1 MIRVSVKGDFKKT
14 NSFLERAKNLFRFGI
29 LDKYGRRG
37 VDALRAAT
45 PKDTGETANA
55 WYYRIVRNRRGVAI
69 EWLNSSKNEGI
80 PIVILLQYGH
90 GFQNGGFYEGLDFI
104 NPAMRPV
111 FKQIA
116 DDAWKELTDG

>member
-14 NSFLERAKNLFRFGI
+14 NSFLERAKNLFGLGI

-55 WYYRIVRNRRGVAI
+55 WYYRVVRNRRGVAI
-69 EWLNSSKNEGI
+69 EWLNSSENEGI

-111 FKQIA
+111 FEQIA
-116 DDAWKELTDG
+116 DDAWKELTNG

>member
-1 MIRVSVKGDFKKT
+1 MIRVSVKGDLKKT
-14 NSFLERAKNLFRFGI
+14 NSFLEKCANVFKLGI

-55 WYYRIVRNRRGVAI
+55 WYYRIVRNRKGTAI
-69 EWLNSSKNEGI
+69 EWLNTSENEGI

-90 GFQNGGFYEGLDFI
+90 GFDGGGYYEGLDFI
-104 NPAMRPV
+104 NPAMKPI
-111 FKQIA
+111 FEQIA
-116 DDAWKELTDG
+116 DDAWRELTDG

>member
-55 WYYRIVRNRRGVAI
+55 WYYRIVRNRIGVAI